1 VRNVDDDI
9 RIYDNETGDVIGNIT
24 EEQLQ
29 FLIDQLE
36 EESSTDQDYFISR
49 ETLEMFGNVGADA
62 ELLDLLRGALGHQQS
77 IEIRWAREG

>member
-1 VRNVDDDI
+1 MDDDI
-9 RIYDNETGDVIGNIT
+9 RVYDKETGDAIGAIT

-36 EESSTDQDYFISR
+36 EESSTDQDYYISR
-49 ETLEMFGNVGADA
+49 ETLQMFENVGADT
-62 ELLDLLRGALGHQQS
+62 ELLDLLRGALGHQPS

>member
-1 VRNVDDDI
+1 VDDDI
-9 RIYDNETGDVIGNIT
+9 RIYDVDTGDVIGNIT

-36 EESSTDQDYFISR
+36 EESATDQEYFISR
-49 ETLEMFGNVGADA
+49 ETLAMFENVGADT
-62 ELLDLLRGALGHQQS
+62 ELLELLRGAMAHQQS